1 MQKVLLWCAECSA
14 KDKLSDYLKENGFSV
29 LCADT
34 FEDSLN
40 KLTQADAI
48 IYGLIPISDL
58 QEVSRL
64 AITKHIAV
72 IAVVKPQEKQAAERL
87 LCGTG
92 STVFTV
98 PLQPIGLLQA
108 LRSAIEINGYVRK
121 LGEEN
126 EKLKIALSDMKLIDR
141 AKCTLV
147 WYLGMTEKESHRFI
161 EKQAMDRRT
170 TRREIALEIL
180 KTYET

>member
-1 MQKVLLWCAECSA
+1 MHTVLMWCAECSA
-14 KDKLSDYLKENGFSV
+14 KDKLFDYLKENGFSV
-29 LCADT
+29 LTADS
-34 FEDSLN
+34 FEDSVN
-40 KLTQADAI
+40 KLTQADAV
-48 IYGLIPISDL
+48 IYGLIPFSDL
-58 QEVSRL
+58 QEASRL
-64 AITKHIAV
+64 AITKHFAI
-72 IAVVKPQEKQAAERL
+72 IAVVKLQEKQAAKRL
-87 LCGTG
+87 LYGTG
-92 STVFTV
+92 SMVFTV

-108 LRSAIEINGYVRK
+108 LHSAIEMNGFVRK

-170 TRREIALEIL
+170 SRREVALEIL